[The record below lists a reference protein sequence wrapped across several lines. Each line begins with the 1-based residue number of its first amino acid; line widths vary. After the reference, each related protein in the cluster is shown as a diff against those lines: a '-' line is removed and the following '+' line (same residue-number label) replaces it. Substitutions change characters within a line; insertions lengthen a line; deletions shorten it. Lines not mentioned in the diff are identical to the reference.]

1 MSIHLE
7 YNGTLINGLYNNKK
21 ILFFQNQ
28 YDQMQKRIGSV
39 DLEKIIN

>member
-21 ILFFQNQ
+21 ILLFQNQ
-28 YDQMQKRIGSV
+28 YDQMQKRNVSV
-39 DLEKIIN
+39 DLKKVFN